1 MARRTEFS
9 TTVTEK
15 PMWIMATKM
24 VCQFMIPVSIGRRR
38 TGGTRGMMGS
48 LRAIM
53 VCLAVLVPVSSAV
66 SQGSG
71 TEDWVCYLREVNPAD
86 PDFAFESSL
95 RVSDTDFTVVVSHPD
110 QARPSAANLTIRYK
124 LVENDQQ
131 GIRAITT
138 VQQGPTSQGYGLD
151 VLLLNKADG
160 SFRAGGMVI
169 GGFYTS
175 ATGTCK
181 RKDT

>member
-1 MARRTEFS
+1 
-9 TTVTEK
+9 
-15 PMWIMATKM
+15 
-24 VCQFMIPVSIGRRR
+24 
-38 TGGTRGMMGS
+38 MMGR
-48 LRAIM
+48 LRAAIVCM
-53 VCLAVLVPVSSAV
+53 VTLVLASPAV
-66 SQGSG
+66 SQASG

-110 QARPSAANLTIRYK
+110 QARPGAENLTVRYK

-131 GIRAITT
+131 GISAITT
-138 VQQGPTSQGYGLD
+138 VQNGPTSQGYGLD